1 MSASTFGPTRP
12 STCTPSRAARELGLK
27 RVEFD
32 LAVQLGRIRTV
43 PDEGGGGG
51 RRVEH
56 AEIERLRAQDGFPES
71 LRERVRVVGTAEG
84 AALME
89 IPAGRFTR
97 LARLGLLVPVKFYL
111 NRYRA
116 VVWLYLVEELRQFTA
131 NPEHA
136 HLLKGRTPETLR
148 GQLAAGVDLRAR
160 NWRARQ
166 VGFQL
171 RQAEDP
177 WARAGAVAAF
187 LAPVEVADV
196 VKDPY
201 ERAHLNRFRPV
212 SPGTG
217 VSGSPSAQL
226 AERIMTAQDADEVG
240 WLRSELARSVEE
252 ARAISPAPRPA
263 AHRVPA
269 MRAVAR
275 PIPPMARTVT
285 RPTEEATR
293 PWEPATRSLEPTGP
307 PPRSAR
313 GATPS
318 REPAAPLPEPATR
331 RPEPATR
338 PPEPTGCPAELGPRV
353 LHMRTRLPESVA
365 TQLVKA
371 ATAPTDPAVRHPE
384 SRVRSRQLYVVPREP
399 AVRPAVPPVPRDHEP
414 AQPAPPPSSRGLRA
428 WLRRRSARPARPA
441 RV

>member
-1 MSASTFGPTRP
+1 MTRSTFDPTRP

-27 RVEFD
+27 RMEFD

-56 AEIERLRAQDGFPES
+56 AEIERLRAQDGFPDS

-116 VVWLYLVEELRQFTA
+116 VVWLYLAEELRQFTA

-166 VGFQL
+166 VGFLL

-187 LAPVEVADV
+187 LAPGEVAGV
-196 VKDPY
+196 LEDPS
-201 ERAHLNRFRPV
+201 ERARLHRFRPV
-212 SPGTG
+212 PPGRG
-217 VSGSPSAQL
+217 VPGSPSAHL

-252 ARAISPAPRPA
+252 ARDISPAPRPA
-263 AHRVPA
+263 APRVPPA

-285 RPTEEATR
+285 RPTKEA
-293 PWEPATRSLEPTGP
+293 
-307 PPRSAR
+307 
-313 GATPS
+313 ATPWTS
-318 REPAAPLPEPATR
+318 AARHLDSATAPPKQAAQFPKPLRGLTPSPETTTPLPQPV
-331 RPEPATR
+331 TR
-338 PPEPTGCPAELGPRV
+338 PPESATGPRGVGPRV
-353 LHMRTRLPESVA
+353 LEMRTRLPEPVA
-365 TQLVKA
+365 TQLMEATA
-371 ATAPTDPAVRHPE
+371 ATTEPAGLHPQP
-384 SRVRSRQLYVVPREP
+384 RVRTRELYVVPREP
-399 AVRPAVPPVPRDHEP
+399 AARPTMPAVGDQEP
-414 AQPAPPPSSRGLRA
+414 APPAPPPPSRGLRA
-428 WLRRRSARPARPA
+428 WLRRRSTRPAQPA